1 MNDVI
6 TEQELLDS
14 LKAYAQ
20 SFGAPTSPEEVM
32 EITSSIVTFKQKQLG
47 IPEISPTQVT
57 SLVQQVASQFDIKAI
72 ANSIGCDLHLITRY
86 GVRIL
91 AFSNSGNNF

>member
-14 LKAYAQ
+14 LKAYTK
-20 SFGAPTSPEEVM
+20 SFGVPTFPEEVM
-32 EITSSIVTFKQKQLG
+32 AIASSIVTFKQKQLG
-47 IPEISPTQVT
+47 IPELSPTQVT

-72 ANSIGCDLHLITRY
+72 ANSITDNATLTL
-86 GVRIL
+86 
-91 AFSNSGNNF
+91 